1 MAKTPFFDLY
11 REDWLSWYQ
20 AANEFE
26 HLHDVNILFLEGVCR
41 QLGIDTN
48 IICDSDLTYSGQTPS
63 GKLVSICEVLDAEIY
78 VTGPAGL
85 NYLDT
90 DAFTKKGISIEVMDY
105 GHYKPYEQPHGEFMH
120 NVSALDLLA
129 NVGLGS
135 RNCLVGR
142 TEQI

>member
-1 MAKTPFFDLY
+1 MDDIVIERTTNNVMKLDDDEQALFDEIQVEPIRIKRAKAPKIQKQTSRQQAEPDIDL
-11 REDWLSWYQ
+11 
-20 AANEFE
+20 
-26 HLHDVNILFLEGVCR
+26 
-41 QLGIDTN
+41 
-48 IICDSDLTYSGQTPS
+48 
-63 GKLVSICEVLDAEIY
+63 
-78 VTGPAGL
+78 
-85 NYLDT
+85 
-90 DAFTKKGISIEVMDY
+90 DAFTNKGIGIEVMDY